1 MKNYKQFITEATIGD
16 FFKNQAEVVVSYN
29 KEDKQLFSDC
39 KTLGKKVLEDNG
51 IVHKCKTYI
60 IALNYGLKEQDIN
73 LKFYEPENIIV
84 GIIPDGTL
92 KKIGKTGQSVSMRQV
107 NMIVFE
113 TSQWQNDI
121 EGWIIHEVGHVISY
135 RDHKDSPKIKNQFIT
150 TTKFDSLSTVFN
162 RKDCY
167 DYGTDEFTYP
177 NVWYEYIPFT
187 NQIKFLL
194 QSNPP
199 QTVIR
204 LMMKDYEATNH
215 TKNELLIYE
224 QVFIN
229 YLNCALNKN
238 SNVKNK
244 YVK

>member
-1 MKNYKQFITEATIGD
+1 MKTYNQFINEATIGD
-16 FFKNQAEVVVSYN
+16 FLKNQAEIVVNYD

-51 IVHKCKTYI
+51 IVYKCKTYI

-113 TSQWQNDI
+113 TSQWQKDI

-135 RDHKDSPKIKNQFIT
+135 RDYKDSPKIKNQFIT
-150 TTKFDSLSTVFN
+150 GSNFGKNDNVFN
-162 RKDCY
+162 PKDCFNY
-167 DYGTDEFTYP
+167 NQYP

-194 QSNPP
+194 KSNTPE
-199 QTVIR
+199 TVIR

-215 TKNELLIYE
+215 TQDDLLKYE

-229 YLNCALNKN
+229 YLNCVLNKN